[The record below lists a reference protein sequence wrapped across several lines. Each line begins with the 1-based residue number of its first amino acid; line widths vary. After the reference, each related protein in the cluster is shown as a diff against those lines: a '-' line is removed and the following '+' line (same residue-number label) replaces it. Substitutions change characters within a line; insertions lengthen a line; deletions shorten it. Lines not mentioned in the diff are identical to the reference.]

1 MKYKN
6 YNNSLLSIT
15 ENRGNFNKNNNTNCQ
30 KISIKK
36 RKDNTLHSLQEV
48 EYFLCNI
55 KKIFKSIKLYK
66 LLK

>member
-6 YNNSLLSIT
+6 YKNSLSPIT
-15 ENRGNFNKNNNTNCQ
+15 ENRGISNKNNSTNSQ